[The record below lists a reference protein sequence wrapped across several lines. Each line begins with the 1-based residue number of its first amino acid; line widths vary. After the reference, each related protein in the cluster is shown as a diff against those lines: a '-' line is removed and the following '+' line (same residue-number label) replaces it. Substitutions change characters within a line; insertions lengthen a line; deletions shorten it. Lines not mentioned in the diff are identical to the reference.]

1 MANLAQVRRLEAVS
15 FRSFPANSTHYD
27 GTWAIRLTAGHPAKR
42 LNSVNPLDPSDHAY
56 IEARIELA
64 RKKFEQFGRPLVFRQ
79 SPLVPP
85 ELEETLDKMGWERF
99 DESSVMLLN
108 LEYFN
113 PNEFG
118 EPVLEHDVGKWV
130 DGFIKLSD
138 EELSS
143 KPGLVEVISSIQPKS
158 GMFINFSGDHEI
170 AALRCVQ
177 DNDLAGV
184 FDVVTGKNYLRQGRS
199 KALLGSALRWAK
211 AQGAKVAWLQVV
223 SNNEAAIRLYESF
236 GFEEFYR
243 YSYRR
248 LGTMVDAQIRQED
261 CGCQC
266 MCTTGSRQQSVAGPA
281 SRGKINGWIMG
292 VSRW

>member
-108 LEYFN
+108 LDN
-113 PNEFG
+113 LDPDEFDV
-118 EPVLEHDVGKWV
+118 PSLEHDVGKWV

-138 EELSS
+138 EESSS
-143 KPGLVEVISSIQPKS
+143 KPGLVEVISAIQPKS
-158 GMFINFSGDHEI
+158 GMFMKYSDGREI

-184 FDVVTGKNYLRQGRS
+184 FDVVTSKHNLRQGHS
-199 KALLGSALRWAK
+199 KMLVGSALRWAK
-211 AQGAKVAWLQVV
+211 EQGAKIAWLQVV
-223 SNNEAAIRLYESF
+223 SDNEAAVRLYESF

-248 LGTMVDAQIRQED
+248 SG
-261 CGCQC
+261 
-266 MCTTGSRQQSVAGPA
+266 
-281 SRGKINGWIMG
+281 NG
-292 VSRW
+292 